1 MQLADAEPAQVAD
14 AEPAQL
20 ADTEPAQLAAARP
33 APSVLEL
40 PAAAASPVSQAVS
53 GVRSRT
59 ALDAVEASASDL
71 SAIEALLS
79 EREANA
85 TAMSAWVAATPAE
98 ATRRLG
104 RIPLQLDGLPWERM
118 EIAELDGEILV
129 RTVHPVAGDG
139 RVELIQGRSVLD
151 EPDRDDSME
160 VRREAFEREVSPPPA
175 VVAERGGIA
184 LILRGLET
192 REALESLLPQLR

>member
-1 MQLADAEPAQVAD
+1 
-14 AEPAQL
+14 
-20 ADTEPAQLAAARP
+20 
-33 APSVLEL
+33 
-40 PAAAASPVSQAVS
+40 
-53 GVRSRT
+53 
-59 ALDAVEASASDL
+59 
-71 SAIEALLS
+71 
-79 EREANA
+79 
-85 TAMSAWVAATPAE
+85 
-98 ATRRLG
+98 
-104 RIPLQLDGLPWERM
+104 M

-160 VRREAFEREVSPPPA
+160 VRREVFEREASPAPT